1 MYMIYQEIDF
11 VWTIQWSFLE
21 SVPPYKMIILVCIY
35 LPSRIVLWLLSF
47 DCRNVADL
55 SVSGIDG

>member
-21 SVPPYKMIILVCIY
+21 SVSPVQNDH
-35 LPSRIVLWLLSF
+35 F

-55 SVSGIDG
+55 SVALMAKARISYLEPIWFSRV